1 MSTFWIYKRSDGDIG
16 WRLRDGNQKI
26 IAISGEGFKTETA
39 ARQSIANVKVEVPSS
54 NIKISEKH
62 PI

>member
-1 MSTFWIYKRSDGDIG
+1 MSVFWLYRRADRDIG

-26 IAISGEGFKTETA
+26 IAISGEGFKTETS
-39 ARQSIANVKVEVPSS
+39 ARNSIANVKLEAPRAE
-54 NIKISEKH
+54 IKTSDKS